1 MARAVG
7 RLLVRSALIA
17 AVALVLAALLALV
30 IGGTFSARFRLIVL
44 LLGALLLLLAATG
57 SSPAMDRAIGQHGRS
72 IVGPLLGHQ
81 DETYEGPRA
90 STAAVFVLAALV
102 LIAVGAAV
110 DVS

>member
-1 MARAVG
+1 MARAGG
-7 RLLVRSALIA
+7 RPLVHSAVIA
-17 AVALVLAALLALV
+17 AVGLVLAALLAV
-30 IGGTFSARFRLIVL
+30 VTGGTFADRFRLIVL

-72 IVGPLLGHQ
+72 IVGPLLGPQ

-102 LIAVGAAV
+102 LIAVGAVV